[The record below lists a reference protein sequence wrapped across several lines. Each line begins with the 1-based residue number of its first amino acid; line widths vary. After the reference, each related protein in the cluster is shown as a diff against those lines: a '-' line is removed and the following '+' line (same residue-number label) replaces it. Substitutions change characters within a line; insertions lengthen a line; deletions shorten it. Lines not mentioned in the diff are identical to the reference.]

1 MFGTRTKDTGYQAVG
16 IELVR
21 AASAAAAVDT
31 RSARRGDWRHHTRNR
46 AAAVIAAGATSVAV
60 IGDLFATGD
69 PEARTRAYVERL
81 QSP

>member
-1 MFGTRTKDTGYQAVG
+1 MFGTRTKDTGYDAVG

-21 AASAAAAVDT
+21 FASAADAVDT
-31 RSARRGDWRHHTRNR
+31 PLPVVAIGGITLDR